1 MVSDINLLTYFMFMT
16 ATRWSKMKSCERKRT
31 RKLKKRVD
39 FTPFNFSDSLYSSY
53 VRALTS

>member
-39 FTPFNFSDSLYSSY
+39 FTPFNFSDTL
-53 VRALTS
+53 